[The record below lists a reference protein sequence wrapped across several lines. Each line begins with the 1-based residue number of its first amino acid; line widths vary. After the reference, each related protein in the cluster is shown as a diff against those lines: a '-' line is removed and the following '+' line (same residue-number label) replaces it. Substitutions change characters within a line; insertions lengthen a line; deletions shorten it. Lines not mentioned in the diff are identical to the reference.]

1 MVESAP
7 CVGTLLS
14 QWRGKGWRIG
24 MSQYKYGVFVW
35 DTNRKDWRLF
45 WRVKSEENAE
55 KIAKGI
61 AGCTKGVIIRR
72 LEEDE
77 EERND

>member
-1 MVESAP
+1 M
-7 CVGTLLS
+7 T
-14 QWRGKGWRIG
+14 R
-24 MSQYKYGVFVW
+24 YGVFVW
-35 DTNRKDWRLF
+35 DTSKKDWRLF

-61 AGCTKGVIIRR
+61 AGINKGVIIRE
-72 LEEDE
+72 LEDE

>member
-1 MVESAP
+1 M
-7 CVGTLLS
+7 
-14 QWRGKGWRIG
+14 I
-24 MSQYKYGVFVW
+24 QYEYGVFVW
-35 DTNRKDWRLF
+35 NTNKKDWRLF

-61 AGCTKGVIIRR
+61 AGINKGVIIRR
-72 LEEDE
+72 LEDE

>member
-1 MVESAP
+1 
-7 CVGTLLS
+7 
-14 QWRGKGWRIG
+14 

-35 DTNRKDWRLF
+35 DTNKKDWRLF
-45 WRVKSEENAE
+45 WRVKSKENAE

-61 AGCTKGVIIRR
+61 AGCTKGVIIRE
-72 LEEDE
+72 LEDE